1 MSEGENPHMG
11 EPAANG
17 LTTTTRRH
25 NGSRCA
31 VVSSWFIS
39 CCLLTTLGLTGCFGS
54 STGDVQLP
62 VAKTTAW
69 IIPNVETKLPAPRGL
84 FAAKNGELYV
94 LDDAGRFLI
103 YDRDRKLIRTTWM
116 PEYSVGRAEGLWQ
129 MLDGRVAVADT
140 HYNRV
145 VLLNPDGTCERMF
158 GTKGTGPG
166 EFTFP
171 ETVIQDPEGRLYV
184 AEYGGNDRIQRF
196 SADGEFQLTF
206 SSFGTEPGE
215 LQRPTGLVWHDHKIY
230 VCDAVNNRVQRF
242 SEDGQ
247 FEAVVADAQTAGLYY
262 PYDMAISPAGELY
275 VAEFGSGRVTK
286 LSLEG
291 KLLGRYG
298 TAGRDVGQFWTPWGV
313 AVAEDGRVFVADT
326 GNRRLVEL
334 KL

>member
-1 MSEGENPHMG
+1 MHDPRRPPVHSSGRRLSPS
-11 EPAANG
+11 PAAV
-17 LTTTTRRH
+17 L
-25 NGSRCA
+25 A
-31 VVSSWFIS
+31 VLVSA
-39 CCLLTTLGLTGCFGS
+39 LAGCFGPGE
-54 STGDVQLP
+54 GDVQLP
-62 VAKTTAW
+62 IEKIETW
-69 IIPNVETKLPAPRGL
+69 QIPNEEAKIPTPRGL
-84 FAAKNGELYV
+84 FTAASGELYV

-103 YDRDRKLIRTTWM
+103 YDRDRKLIRKTWM

-166 EFTFP
+166 QFTFP
-171 ETVIQDPEGRLYV
+171 ETVVQDPAGRLYV
-184 AEYGGNDRIQRF
+184 CEYGGNDRIQRF
-196 SADGEFQLTF
+196 SANGEFQIAF
-206 SSFGTEPGE
+206 SSFGTDPGQV
-215 LQRPTGLVWHDHKIY
+215 QRPTGLVWHDHKIY

-247 FEAVVADAQTAGLYY
+247 FEAVLADAQTAGLYY

-286 LSLEG
+286 LSLDG

-298 TAGRDVGQFWTPWGV
+298 TAGRDIGQFWTPWGV
-313 AVAEDGRVFVADT
+313 AVAADGRVYVADT

>member
-1 MSEGENPHMG
+1 M
-11 EPAANG
+11 ANG
-17 LTTTTRRH
+17 RSTDCRLPRR
-25 NGSRCA
+25 RIRRRRA
-31 VVSSWFIS
+31 VVSSWFNLIALS
-39 CCLLTTLGLTGCFGS
+39 LMVPLAGCFGPA
-54 STGDVQLP
+54 TGDVQLP
-62 VAKTTAW
+62 VKEIAAW
-69 IIPNVETKLPAPRGL
+69 QIPADEARLPTPRGL
-84 FAAKNGELYV
+84 FVARNGDLYV

-103 YDRDRKLIRTTWM
+103 YDRDHQLLRITWM

-140 HYNRV
+140 HYNRI
-145 VLLNPDGTCERMF
+145 VLLNPDGSCERMF
-158 GTKGTGPG
+158 GARGTGPG

-171 ETVIQDPEGRLYV
+171 ETVVQDPQGRLYV
-184 AEYGGNDRIQRF
+184 CEYGGNDRIQRF
-196 SADGEFQLTF
+196 SADGEFQLAF
-206 SSFGTEPGE
+206 SSFGTDPGQV
-215 LQRPTGLVWHDHKIY
+215 QRPTGLVWHDHKIY

-247 FEAVVADAQTAGLYY
+247 FEAVLADAQTAGLYY
-262 PYDMAISPAGELY
+262 PYDMAITPAGELL

-291 KLLGRYG
+291 KLIGRYG

-313 AVAEDGRVFVADT
+313 ATAADGRIFVADT

>member
-1 MSEGENPHMG
+1 MG
-11 EPAANG
+11 DPSLQPERANAR
-17 LTTTTRRH
+17 LTKPWH
-25 NGSRCA
+25 VFVFLAG
-31 VVSSWFIS
+31 
-39 CCLLTTLGLTGCFGS
+39 LLTVSGCFG
-54 STGDVQLP
+54 TADGDVQLP
-62 VAKTTAW
+62 IVKFDAW
-69 IIPNVETKLPAPRGL
+69 QMPSEESKLPTPRGM
-84 FAAKNGELYV
+84 FVAENGDLYV

-103 YDRDRKLIRTTWM
+103 YDRDHKLTRKTWM
-116 PEYSVGRAEGLWQ
+116 PEYSIGRAEGLWQ

-145 VLLNPDGTCERMF
+145 VLLNPDGSCERMF

-171 ETVIQDPEGRLYV
+171 ETVVQDPQGRLYV
-184 AEYGGNDRIQRF
+184 CEYGGNDRIQRF
-196 SADGEFQLTF
+196 SANGEFQIAF
-206 SSFGTEPGE
+206 SSFGTDPGQ

-247 FEAVVADAQTAGLYY
+247 FEAVLADAQTAGLYY
-262 PYDMAISPAGELY
+262 PYDMAISPTGELY

-298 TAGRDVGQFWTPWGV
+298 TAGRSVGQFWTPWGV
-313 AVAEDGRVFVADT
+313 AVAPDGRVFVADT

>member
-1 MSEGENPHMG
+1 MDELARRSIRANARLT
-11 EPAANG
+11 EPWHG
-17 LTTTTRRH
+17 F
-25 NGSRCA
+25 
-31 VVSSWFIS
+31 VV
-39 CCLLTTLGLTGCFGS
+39 LGLLMLSGCFGP
-54 STGDVQLP
+54 TEGNVQLP
-62 VAKTTAW
+62 VAKYDAW
-69 IIPNVETKLPAPRGL
+69 QIPNEAAKIPTPRGL
-84 FAAKNGELYV
+84 FVAENGDLYV

-103 YDRDRKLIRTTWM
+103 YDRDHKLTRKTWL

-166 EFTFP
+166 QFTFP
-171 ETVIQDPEGRLYV
+171 ETVVQDPEGRLYV
-184 AEYGGNDRIQRF
+184 CEYGGNDRIQRF
-196 SADGEFQLTF
+196 SKDGEFQIAF
-206 SSFGTEPGE
+206 SSFGTDPGQI
-215 LQRPTGLVWHDHKIY
+215 QRPTGLVWHDHKIY

-247 FEAVVADAQTAGLYY
+247 FESVLADAQTAGLYY
-262 PYDMAISPAGELY
+262 PYDMAISPSGELY

-298 TAGRDVGQFWTPWGV
+298 TAGRDLGQFWTPWGV
-313 AVAEDGRVFVADT
+313 AVASDGRVFVADT

>member
-1 MSEGENPHMG
+1 MG
-11 EPAANG
+11 DPSLQPELANARLTEPWHVFVLLAG
-17 LTTTTRRH
+17 LL
-25 NGSRCA
+25 A
-31 VVSSWFIS
+31 VS
-39 CCLLTTLGLTGCFGS
+39 GCFG
-54 STGDVQLP
+54 TAEGDVQLP
-62 VAKTTAW
+62 IVKFDAW
-69 IIPNVETKLPAPRGL
+69 QMPNEEAKLPTPRGM
-84 FAAKNGELYV
+84 FVAENGDLYV

-103 YDRDRKLIRTTWM
+103 YDRDHKLTRKTWM

-145 VLLNPDGTCERMF
+145 VLLNPDGSCERMF

-171 ETVIQDPEGRLYV
+171 ETVVQDPQGRLYV
-184 AEYGGNDRIQRF
+184 CEYGGNDRIQRF
-196 SADGEFQLTF
+196 SADGEFQIAF
-206 SSFGTEPGE
+206 SSFGTDPGQ

-247 FEAVVADAQTAGLYY
+247 FEAVLADAQTAGLYY
-262 PYDMAISPAGELY
+262 PYDMAISPSGELY

-298 TAGRDVGQFWTPWGV
+298 TAGRSIGQFWTPWGV
-313 AVAEDGRVFVADT
+313 AVAPDGRVFVADT

>member
-1 MSEGENPHMG
+1 MSDRGLPLADTSTRPSGPRRALLFAMG
-11 EPAANG
+11 
-17 LTTTTRRH
+17 LIT
-25 NGSRCA
+25 
-31 VVSSWFIS
+31 F
-39 CCLLTTLGLTGCFGS
+39 TGCFGPGE
-54 STGDVQLP
+54 GDVQLP
-62 VAKTTAW
+62 TANIATW
-69 IIPNVETKLPAPRGL
+69 QIPNEESKIPTPRGL
-84 FAAKNGELYV
+84 FTARNGDLYV

-103 YDRDRKLIRTTWM
+103 YDQDRKLVRKTYM
-116 PEYSVGRAEGLWQ
+116 PEYSVGRPEGLWQ

-158 GTKGTGPG
+158 GTKGYGPG
-166 EFTFP
+166 EFIFP
-171 ETVIQDPEGRLYV
+171 ETVVQDPAGRLYV
-184 AEYGGNDRIQRF
+184 CEYGGNDRIQRF
-196 SADGEFQLTF
+196 SADGKFQVAF
-206 SSFGTEPGE
+206 SSFGTEPGQV
-215 LQRPTGLVWHDHKIY
+215 QRPTGLVWHDHKVY

-247 FEAVVADAQTAGLYY
+247 FEAVLADSQTAGLYY

-286 LSLEG
+286 LSKEG

-313 AVAEDGRVFVADT
+313 AVAADGRVYVADT

>member
-1 MSEGENPHMG
+1 MSDSQFPRLRASTRLT
-11 EPAANG
+11 EPW
-17 LTTTTRRH
+17 H
-25 NGSRCA
+25 A
-31 VVSSWFIS
+31 VAWLLIS
-39 CCLLTTLGLTGCFGS
+39 FRLAGCFGS
-54 STGDVQLP
+54 SDGDVQLP
-62 VAKTTAW
+62 VVRVDAW
-69 IIPNVETKLPAPRGL
+69 QIPNEEAMIPAPRGL
-84 FAAKNGELYV
+84 VVANNGDLYV

-103 YDRDRKLIRTTWM
+103 YDRDHKLLRKTWM

-140 HYNRV
+140 HYNRI
-145 VLLNPDGTCERMF
+145 VLLNPDGSCERMF
-158 GTKGTGPG
+158 GIKGTGPG

-171 ETVIQDPEGRLYV
+171 ETVVQDPEGRLYV
-184 AEYGGNDRIQRF
+184 CEYGGNDRIQRF
-196 SADGEFQLTF
+196 SANGEFQLAF
-206 SSFGTEPGE
+206 SSFGTDPGQ

-242 SEDGQ
+242 SEDGK
-247 FEAVVADAQTAGLYY
+247 FEEVLADAQTAGLYY
-262 PYDMAISPAGELY
+262 PYDMAISPAGELF

-313 AVAEDGRVFVADT
+313 AVAADGRVFVADT